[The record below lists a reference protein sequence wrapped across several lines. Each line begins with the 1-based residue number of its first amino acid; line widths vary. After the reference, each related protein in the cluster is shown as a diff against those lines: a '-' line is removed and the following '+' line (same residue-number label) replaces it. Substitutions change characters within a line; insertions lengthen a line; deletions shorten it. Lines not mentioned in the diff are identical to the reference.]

1 MYISPS
7 ERGYVG
13 GFLVWHK
20 RTVHCLIYK
29 MLLQKKK
36 LRARDCKP
44 NLTYDSLHGEW
55 QVKKSKV
62 FPIQT
67 LYQGHWSV
75 GQIKFKVID
84 KRITKTSKIHQNTG
98 MNVPNHRKPT

>member
-1 MYISPS
+1 
-7 ERGYVG
+7 
-13 GFLVWHK
+13 
-20 RTVHCLIYK
+20 